1 MAETSKLIEPT
12 SAVDSD
18 CPICKE
24 IMSDKDLC
32 VTSCNHT
39 FCLSCLLKHLNKS
52 QLCPLCNG
60 VIKEK
65 EPNTDSEV
73 EEEVQQEE
81 AEEEDE
87 EVQEQDA
94 EAEEEEEESEYADD
108 DSEDTV
114 IELKTYDLHGRFSV
128 NNNLKY
134 GLMCFFVW
142 FQFGV
147 VFLSVTMFNLIQK
160 I

>member
-52 QLCPLCNG
+52 QLCPLCNE

-73 EEEVQQEE
+73 EEEVQQELQ
-81 AEEEDE
+81 EEEKVQEEDAEDKE
-87 EVQEQDA
+87 EV
-94 EAEEEEEESEYADD
+94 SEYADD
-108 DSEDTV
+108 DSEDTI

>member
-1 MAETSKLIEPT
+1 
-12 SAVDSD
+12 
-18 CPICKE
+18 
-24 IMSDKDLC
+24 
-32 VTSCNHT
+32 
-39 FCLSCLLKHLNKS
+39 
-52 QLCPLCNG
+52 LCNG

-81 AEEEDE
+81 AEVEVQVEE
-87 EVQEQDA
+87 EVQ
-94 EAEEEEEESEYADD
+94 EEESEYADD

-142 FQFGV
+142 FQFGI

>member
-1 MAETSKLIEPT
+1 MAETSKLNDPT

-73 EEEVQQEE
+73 EEEVQQELQ
-81 AEEEDE
+81 EEE
-87 EVQEQDA
+87 EVQEEDA
-94 EAEEEEEESEYADD
+94 EDKEEVSEYADD

>member
-1 MAETSKLIEPT
+1 MSESSKLIEPV
-12 SAVDSD
+12 SEVDSD

-73 EEEVQQEE
+73 E
-81 AEEEDE
+81 D
-87 EVQEQDA
+87 EVQE
-94 EAEEEEEESEYADD
+94 EEVDD
-108 DSEDTV
+108 DSEDTI
-114 IELKTYDLHGRFSV
+114 IEMKTYDLHGRFSL

-134 GLMCFFVW
+134 FLLCFFCW

-147 VFLSVTMFNLIQK
+147 VFLFVTLFNLIQK